1 MEITVREAR
10 LDAYLFEL
18 VSESGVLKF
27 SDTLAFTRM
36 AARYRKAANELIGD
50 EEEALKAKIA
60 PIRDEIRKY
69 LEAEDLKGEALEAEL
84 LKKLMENEEAK
95 QVDAELKK
103 LYDTVL
109 TIDEK
114 PITISLDSV
123 KEDVE
128 LVTATVYGQE
138 QKLNPHNILRNL
150 YSKNIVEFT

>member
-18 VSESGVLKF
+18 VAESGVLKF
-27 SDTLAFTRM
+27 GDTLAFTRK
-36 AARYRKAANELIGD
+36 AARYRKLANEKIKE